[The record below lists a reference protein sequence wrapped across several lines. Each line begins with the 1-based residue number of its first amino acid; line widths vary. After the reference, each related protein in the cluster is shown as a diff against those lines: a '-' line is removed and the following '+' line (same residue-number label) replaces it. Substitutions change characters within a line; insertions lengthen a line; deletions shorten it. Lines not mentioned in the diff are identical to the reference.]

1 MSAVEALLSLGATKP
16 TKDVKNKDSP
26 VEKLDET
33 SPIDQSFCQ
42 TPEVDLKIPENADSS
57 KIFSVDKESVGE
69 ASAVKH
75 FSIFHIL

>member
-1 MSAVEALLSLGATKP
+1 MSKTKIA
-16 TKDVKNKDSP
+16 SP

-33 SPIDQSFCQ
+33 SPTDQSFCQ

-57 KIFSVDKESVGE
+57 KSFSVDKESVGE

-75 FSIFHIL
+75 FSIFHIIL